1 MGASL
6 LAMAADQ
13 STLMLNDMAS
23 SRASSLPQRIV
34 FPTRSFLAKQNDYFL
49 RCKRQP
55 TSINTIKPTPP
66 TTNHINW
73 S

>member
-1 MGASL
+1 
-6 LAMAADQ
+6 MAADQ
-13 STLMLNDMAS
+13 SILMLNDMAS
-23 SRASSLPQRIV
+23 SSERRPEQARSHRGIV
-34 FPTRSFLAKQNDYFL
+34 FPTGSFLAKQSDYFL

-55 TSINTIKPTPP
+55 TSINTIKPAPP